1 MIPIRY
7 HGYPEPALLASEV
20 MRKLADGEFVYAQM
34 SDTFEPLLV
43 DVATKSRYA
52 VPDEVDGYI
61 GMICFEN
68 RKPR

>member
-7 HGYPEPALLASEV
+7 HGYPEPTLSASEV
-20 MRKLADGEFVYAQM
+20 MKKLADGRLVYAQM

-43 DVATKSRYA
+43 DVETKSRYA
-52 VPDEVDGYI
+52 VPNEVDGYI